1 MQDIR
6 KMQTRKK
13 HKEGAVMKLDM
24 RKVDIIVLVVF
35 LIIMI
40 AFCFL
45 MGCNTDLF
53 FVVLGFAVAAVSAF
67 AMYIQRKKDNN
78 K

>member
-1 MQDIR
+1 
-6 KMQTRKK
+6 
-13 HKEGAVMKLDM
+13 MKFDM
-24 RKVDIIVLVVF
+24 RKIDIIVLVVF
-35 LIIMI
+35 LIIMT

-45 MGCNTDLF
+45 MGCNTDLC

>member
-1 MQDIR
+1 
-6 KMQTRKK
+6 
-13 HKEGAVMKLDM
+13 MKLDM

-35 LIIMI
+35 LILMI

-45 MGCNTDLF
+45 LGCSTDIY
-53 FVVLGFAVAAVSAF
+53 FVVLGFAVATVSAI
-67 AMYIQRKKDNN
+67 AMDTQRKKDSD

>member
-1 MQDIR
+1 
-6 KMQTRKK
+6 
-13 HKEGAVMKLDM
+13 MKLDM

-45 MGCNTDLF
+45 MGCDTDLF
-53 FVVLGFAVAAVSAF
+53 FVVLGFAVAAVSAI
-67 AMYIQRKKDNN
+67 AMYTQRKKDSD